1 MWHLC
6 SGWSSSSHVDH
17 RTRNFATDFKN
28 PLISGTYNAD
38 SENTSCVS
46 MENCESEINQ
56 DCESQGGYSY
66 NPETSYEQLNI
77 NSESEKSS
85 SETDSASVS
94 SITYCETKRENFF
107 SCECKCNFL
116 NENIFKIPSIDRI
129 EIGDRVIVNDSHD
142 RNIDHLMEK
151 LQSIELSES
160 LAATEDK
167 SVVSS
172 HISPDIGPGGGS
184 REILPSGGYAVY
196 QHQQQQQQASSTV
209 GHHEFSQRLSNS
221 QPQSQLTPLRSQSSK
236 LVDEKNFS
244 LCTTASPA
252 PPPVLLRGCPTPSKA
267 VTAPTS
273 QTPLPGKSADT
284 SVESVVEQLVPE
296 RDTNT
301 SASGI
306 AKGFSAADLCGSPGN
321 HDMKR
326 VAATEDTAAMVRN
339 FKLQHHQPQQ
349 QQQHQQHKLAV
360 QGNISNSAMCRQQ
373 TISGSATGTPVA
385 RTMGMGG
392 TSHLHHHLS
401 IEELRL
407 VQRRQ
412 DSNGSSSD
420 DGARSS
426 GHASMSDGHLSSS
439 PSSERHQH
447 YRSPLN
453 SVPEDERL
461 SASVMPN
468 QSRTNRKAT
477 HNRSRHRATPAKL
490 VPAGSGLEDI
500 KLAIQQL
507 TMRSH
512 TSNTGY
518 STSTYSSL
526 SGSESSEPAV
536 RRLMRHSSLET
547 INTNVTS
554 ADEFVWVD
562 SHNRLVELQ
571 HLPWSNHD
579 VLKVIQNGRL
589 KEHME
594 RVSMETVP
602 RLSYLLQRAL
612 VRIGREAQR
621 LSRPLGMC
629 SKQEV
634 NSALRITLCPALADS
649 CTKACLR
656 AAAMFAVSGDSQ
668 LKQSK
673 SCRAGLQLSVGKFQR
688 WMADVRLGK
697 FIHEYAAVYLA
708 AGIENLLEEIILQC
722 LPNECDTILSAT
734 MFEHAIANNGDLW
747 GLLQPY
753 AHLNAGRIASG
764 ALAMP
769 RWPSVS
775 SVGSDATQV
784 SGKSVEQ
791 SLLTTC
797 VGSAQEL
804 TELLA
809 RTAGS
814 RPLTWTPA
822 AIQALF
828 YFMRCSQL
836 EHAEYSAP
844 IQELVYERAYVVLPP
859 LVEWLR
865 VASAHAD
872 HRHAL
877 HVDHDDV
884 FQAARLLLPGVDCP
898 VRQIG
903 IEEAVCSKRHCDEQD
918 CVRKLKTDL
927 AFKMLSSGR
936 SDLIP
941 HALQLLPANKKLNS
955 VNEHGMTPLMI
966 AVIAHDETCVRNLL
980 DAGADPDIETPPHGS
995 TNCPAVHAETQ
1006 HWTALTYAAL
1016 QGDCNIAR
1024 LLLERGANVEGGARL
1039 SEDKCT
1045 LTPLQVSVA
1054 SGHAEMVALLLS
1066 HGAHTFLSTLLKDTL
1081 CYSGAAHRGCYSAIS
1096 VAAAHGQRS
1105 TLHKLLSHPLDANNK
1120 EVLSLEEILAEG
1132 ANQLTADRRQC
1143 GRLQV
1148 SCSSTPEASGCSSNS
1163 ESAQPLKLSKPQVK
1177 SLQEAMYHSAE
1188 NNHLDITLDLRN
1200 LGIPWTLHC
1209 WMHTL
1214 ATAHEQRL
1222 DSVIDQLLQDFL
1234 QVWPDDYST
1243 QFVDECLPLLFNIFR
1258 FSKNEGTI
1266 LLLADIFSTC
1276 YGWEAIKA
1284 IRDTSFSGG
1293 TRIDPK
1299 FVNNPELSDVQF
1311 RVEGRVFYGHKIV
1324 LVTWSPRFRA
1334 MLSSKLCDGNPPVVH
1349 INDIRYH
1356 IFQLVMQYLYH
1367 GGCEGLRVEPADVL
1381 ELMAAA
1387 NFFQLDGLLRFCEA
1401 QCSGM
1406 VDLDNIVSMYIHAKV
1421 YNASE
1426 LLEYCQGF
1434 LLQNMVAL
1442 LTYDD
1447 SVKRLLFGK
1456 KLHSH
1461 DVLAGLLLTLQARIK
1476 ARNMSASPQRPKAK

>member
-1 MWHLC
+1 MPEFRDADHYRSALSPLC
-6 SGWSSSSHVDH
+6 ITDGSH
-17 RTRNFATDFKN
+17 
-28 PLISGTYNAD
+28 
-38 SENTSCVS
+38 
-46 MENCESEINQ
+46 EIIR
-56 DCESQGGYSY
+56 
-66 NPETSYEQLNI
+66 P
-77 NSESEKSS
+77 KP
-85 SETDSASVS
+85 
-94 SITYCETKRENFF
+94 R
-107 SCECKCNFL
+107 
-116 NENIFKIPSIDRI
+116 R
-129 EIGDRVIVNDSHD
+129 
-142 RNIDHLMEK
+142 
-151 LQSIELSES
+151 
-160 LAATEDK
+160 
-167 SVVSS
+167 
-172 HISPDIGPGGGS
+172 PGGGG
-184 REILPSGGYAVY
+184 REMLPSAGCGGY
-196 QHQQQQQQASSTV
+196 QQPPLITGPSDLTQWT
-209 GHHEFSQRLSNS
+209 SNLQC
-221 QPQSQLTPLRSQSSK
+221 QPQLAPLRSPINKITSE
-236 LVDEKNFS
+236 EKAFS
-244 LCTTASPA
+244 ACTNKSPA
-252 PPPVLLRGCPTPSKA
+252 PPILLRGCPTPSKLHP
-267 VTAPTS
+267 PTPHS
-273 QTPLPGKSADT
+273 LTTPSMKTTNNSMGSDPT
-284 SVESVVEQLVPE
+284 VEQLVPE
-296 RDTNT
+296 RDTN
-301 SASGI
+301 
-306 AKGFSAADLCGSPGN
+306 PGTKLTV
-321 HDMKR
+321 DMC
-326 VAATEDTAAMVRN
+326 N
-339 FKLQHHQPQQ
+339 NS
-349 QQQHQQHKLAV
+349 AV
-360 QGNISNSAMCRQQ
+360 QENFSKTVVLSQENQNCNLKVQHRTSSQTVASSSVRQLGG
-373 TISGSATGTPVA
+373 GST
-385 RTMGMGG
+385 GMGG
-392 TSHLHHHLS
+392 GRSGHLHHHLS

-407 VQRRQ
+407 IQRRQ

-420 DGARSS
+420 DGTRSS

-439 PSSERHQH
+439 PPVERHQH
-447 YRSPLN
+447 YRSHLN

-461 SASVMPN
+461 SASVMQS
-468 QSRTNRKAT
+468 QSRASRKAG

-490 VPAGSGLEDI
+490 VPSGSGLEDI

-547 INTNVTS
+547 INTNVTN

-579 VLKVIQNGRL
+579 VLKVVQNGRI

-594 RVSMETVP
+594 RISMETIP

-612 VRIGREAQR
+612 VRVGREVQR
-621 LSRPLGMC
+621 LTCPLGMC

-634 NSALRITLCPALADS
+634 CSALRIILCPALADS

-656 AAAMFAVSGDSQ
+656 AAAMFAVSGDLQ

-673 SCRAGLQLSVGKFQR
+673 SCRAGLQLSVGRFQR

-697 FIHEYAAVYLA
+697 FIHEYAAVYLT
-708 AGIENLLEEIILQC
+708 AGLENLLEEIILQC
-722 LPNECDTILSAT
+722 LPSEAGTVLTAT

-769 RWPSVS
+769 RWASVS
-775 SVGSDATQV
+775 SVNTESTHTSSLA
-784 SGKSVEQ
+784 SGKSIEQ

-797 VGSAQEL
+797 VGSVHEL

-809 RTAGS
+809 CINT
-814 RPLTWTPA
+814 RPLTWTPP

-836 EHAEYSAP
+836 EHAEHVAP

-865 VASAHAD
+865 VTAAHAE
-872 HRHAL
+872 HRHSTTL
-877 HVDHDDV
+877 DHDDV
-884 FQAARLLLPGVDCP
+884 MQAARLLLPGVDCP
-898 VRQIG
+898 IRQIG
-903 IEEAVCSKRHCDEQD
+903 MEEAGGSVGPRRPGDEVE
-918 CVRKLKTDL
+918 CVRRLKSEL
-927 AFKMLSSGR
+927 AFKMLRSGH

-941 HALQLLPANKKLNS
+941 HALQLLPTSKKLNS
-955 VNEHGMTPLMI
+955 VNESGLSPLML
-966 AVIAHDETCVRNLL
+966 AVLLHDEALVCCLL
-980 DAGADPDIETPPHGS
+980 DAGADPDIETPPYG
-995 TNCPAVHAETQ
+995 TLGYPGVHAETQ

-1016 QGDCNIAR
+1016 QGTCNVAR
-1024 LLLERGANVEGGARL
+1024 LLLERGAHVEGGTRL

-1045 LTPLQVSVA
+1045 QTPLQVA
-1054 SGHAEMVALLLS
+1054 AACCQMEMVSLLLS
-1066 HGAHTFLSTLLKDTL
+1066 HGAHPFLSTLLKDSL
-1081 CYSGAAHRGCYSAIS
+1081 CYSGAAQRGSYSAIA
-1096 VAAAHGQRS
+1096 VAAAHGQRA
-1105 TLHKLLSHPLDANNK
+1105 TLHKLLAHPHNTNNK

-1132 ANQLTADRRQC
+1132 ANSQLTTDCRSS
-1143 GRLQV
+1143 RLQV
-1148 SCSSTPEASGCSSNS
+1148 TCPSNSDSSTCLMNHAGNDNL
-1163 ESAQPLKLSKPQVK
+1163 QLLKLSKAQIK
-1177 SLQEAMYHSAE
+1177 SLQEAMYHSTE

-1214 ATAHEQRL
+1214 ATAHDQQLENI
-1222 DSVIDQLLQDFL
+1222 IDQLLQDFL

-1258 FSKNEGTI
+1258 FSKNEGTT

-1276 YGWEAIKA
+1276 FGWESIKS

-1324 LVTWSPRFRA
+1324 LVTWSPQFRA
-1334 MLSSKLCDGNPPVVH
+1334 MLSSKVCDGSPPIVH

-1356 IFQLVMQYLYH
+1356 IFELVMQYLYN
-1367 GGCEGLRVEPADVL
+1367 GGCETLQVEQSDVL

-1387 NFFQLDGLLRFCEA
+1387 NFFQLNGLLRYCEA
-1401 QCSGM
+1401 QCSSM

-1421 YNASE
+1421 YNAGE

-1461 DVLAGLLLTLQARIK
+1461 DVLSGLLLTLQARIK
-1476 ARNMSASPQRPKAK
+1476 ARNMAPATRSNTKPK

>member
-1 MWHLC
+1 MA
-6 SGWSSSSHVDH
+6 V
-17 RTRNFATDFKN
+17 
-28 PLISGTYNAD
+28 P
-38 SENTSCVS
+38 
-46 MENCESEINQ
+46 
-56 DCESQGGYSY
+56 SQ
-66 NPETSYEQLNI
+66 QQ
-77 NSESEKSS
+77 
-85 SETDSASVS
+85 V
-94 SITYCETKRENFF
+94 
-107 SCECKCNFL
+107 
-116 NENIFKIPSIDRI
+116 
-129 EIGDRVIVNDSHD
+129 
-142 RNIDHLMEK
+142 
-151 LQSIELSES
+151 
-160 LAATEDK
+160 
-167 SVVSS
+167 
-172 HISPDIGPGGGS
+172 
-184 REILPSGGYAVY
+184 
-196 QHQQQQQQASSTV
+196 QQQQQQQQCPPPHPMPEFRDADHYRSALSPLCITD
-209 GHHEFSQRLSNS
+209 GSHEIIRPKPRRPGSGSREVVPSIGSGGYQQPPLTIGPSDLTQWTSNLQC
-221 QPQSQLTPLRSQSSK
+221 QPQLGPLRSPINKAASEEKAFSACTSK
-236 LVDEKNFS
+236 
-244 LCTTASPA
+244 SPA
-252 PPPVLLRGCPTPSKA
+252 PPVLLRGCPTPSKLHPPTPHS
-267 VTAPTS
+267 VT
-273 QTPLPGKSADT
+273 TPSVKTPDT
-284 SVESVVEQLVPE
+284 SMGSDPSMEQLVPE
-296 RDTNT
+296 RDTNPGTRLTVDMCSSSSTVQESISKAVILSQENQSCNLKMQHRT
-301 SASGI
+301 SSQNVASSNVRQLG
-306 AKGFSAADLCGSPGN
+306 GGN
-321 HDMKR
+321 
-326 VAATEDTAAMVRN
+326 T
-339 FKLQHHQPQQ
+339 
-349 QQQHQQHKLAV
+349 
-360 QGNISNSAMCRQQ
+360 
-373 TISGSATGTPVA
+373 
-385 RTMGMGG
+385 GMGG
-392 TSHLHHHLS
+392 GRSGHLHHHLS
-401 IEELRL
+401 VEELRL
-407 VQRRQ
+407 IQRRQ

-420 DGARSS
+420 DGTRSS

-439 PSSERHQH
+439 PPVERHQH
-447 YRSPLN
+447 YRSHLN

-461 SASVMPN
+461 SASVTQC
-468 QSRTNRKAT
+468 QSRVARKAG

-490 VPAGSGLEDI
+490 VPSGSGLEDI

-512 TSNTGY
+512 TSNAGY

-594 RVSMETVP
+594 RISMETIP

-612 VRIGREAQR
+612 VRIGREVQR
-621 LSRPLGMC
+621 LACPLGMC

-634 NSALRITLCPALADS
+634 CSALRIILCPALADS

-656 AAAMFAVSGDSQ
+656 AAAMFAVSGDLH

-673 SCRAGLQLSVGKFQR
+673 SCRAGLQLSVGRFQR
-688 WMADVRLGK
+688 WMSDVRLGK
-697 FIHEYAAVYLA
+697 FIHEYAAVYLT
-708 AGIENLLEEIILQC
+708 AGLENLLEEILLQC
-722 LPNECDTILSAT
+722 LPNETDTILTAT

-769 RWPSVS
+769 RWASVS
-775 SVGSDATQV
+775 SVNTESTHTSSLA
-784 SGKSVEQ
+784 SGKSIEQ

-797 VGSAQEL
+797 VGSVHEL

-809 RTAGS
+809 CINT
-814 RPLTWTPA
+814 RPLTWTPP

-836 EHAEYSAP
+836 EHAQHAAP

-865 VASAHAD
+865 VTGAHAE
-872 HRHAL
+872 HRHSTTI
-877 HVDHDDV
+877 DQDDV
-884 FQAARLLLPGVDCP
+884 MQAARLLLPGVDCP
-898 VRQIG
+898 IRQIG
-903 IEEAVCSKRHCDEQD
+903 MEESGVSVGPRRPGDEVE
-918 CVRKLKTDL
+918 CVRRLKSEL
-927 AFKMLSSGR
+927 AFTMLRSGH

-941 HALQLLPANKKLNS
+941 HALQLLPSSKKLNS
-955 VNEHGMTPLMI
+955 VNERGLSPLML
-966 AVIAHDETCVRNLL
+966 AVLLHDEACACSLL
-980 DAGADPDIETPPHGS
+980 DAGADPDVETPPYG
-995 TNCPAVHAETQ
+995 TVGCPYVNAETQ

-1016 QGDCNIAR
+1016 QGTCNIAR
-1024 LLLERGANVEGGARL
+1024 LLLERGAHVEGGARL
-1039 SEDKCT
+1039 SEDRCT
-1045 LTPLQVSVA
+1045 QTPLQVAAACSKM
-1054 SGHAEMVALLLS
+1054 EMVSLLLS
-1066 HGAHTFLSTLLKDTL
+1066 HGAHPFLSTLLKDSL
-1081 CYSGAAHRGCYSAIS
+1081 CYSGAAQRGSYSAIA
-1096 VAAAHGQRS
+1096 VAATHGQRA
-1105 TLHKLLSHPLDANNK
+1105 TLHKLLAHAHNSNNNK

-1132 ANQLTADRRQC
+1132 ANSQLTADRR
-1143 GRLQV
+1143 GSRLQV
-1148 SCSSTPEASGCSSNS
+1148 TCPSNSGSSTCLMNHAGDNL
-1163 ESAQPLKLSKPQVK
+1163 QLLKLSKAQIK
-1177 SLQEAMYHSAE
+1177 SLQEAMYHSTE

-1214 ATAHEQRL
+1214 ATAHDQQLENI
-1222 DSVIDQLLQDFL
+1222 IDQLLQDFL

-1258 FSKNEGTI
+1258 FSKNEGTT

-1276 YGWEAIKA
+1276 FGWESIKS
-1284 IRDTSFSGG
+1284 IKDTSFSGG

-1324 LVTWSPRFRA
+1324 LVTWSPKFRA
-1334 MLSSKLCDGNPPVVH
+1334 MLSSKVCDGNPPIVH

-1356 IFQLVMQYLYH
+1356 IFQLVMQYLYN
-1367 GGCEGLRVEPADVL
+1367 GGCETLQVEQSDVL

-1387 NFFQLDGLLRFCEA
+1387 NFFQLNGLLRYCEA
-1401 QCSGM
+1401 QCSSM

-1421 YNASE
+1421 YNAGE

-1461 DVLAGLLLTLQARIK
+1461 DVLSGLLLTLQARIK
-1476 ARNMSASPQRPKAK
+1476 ARNVVPTIRPNTKTK